1 MIEWFYGKGGQQ
13 FGPIDEVTLS
23 ARIATG
29 EIGPQD
35 LVWNEG
41 MDSWKQLQEI
51 RHLAPSGNHPQ
62 SQDSEGLTPE
72 LSQSSYVPPAEVKA
86 PTLDDASV
94 EEIPKPSYA
103 PPVEVKA
110 PALDDSFVD
119 EVPQSSYAPPAEIK
133 APALDDSFVDEVPQ
147 SPYSPPVEGVEGA
160 SYTPGPSLPV
170 TNGLAIASMICGI
183 LSLVFFCFCGGLF
196 LGIPAV
202 ICGHLSLNQLNA
214 LGNSQQGRGMAIAGL
229 ICGYL
234 GIAIL
239 IIMMLG
245 GNGSSYQEI

>member
-110 PALDDSFVD
+110 LTYDDSFVD
-119 EVPQSSYAPPAEIK
+119 EA
-133 APALDDSFVDEVPQ
+133 PQ

-239 IIMMLG
+239 IIMMLR

>member
-35 LVWNEG
+35 LVWKEG
-41 MDSWKQLQEI
+41 MDSWKPLQEI

-72 LSQSSYVPPAEVKA
+72 LSQSSY
-86 PTLDDASV
+86 
-94 EEIPKPSYA
+94 
-103 PPVEVKA
+103 
-110 PALDDSFVD
+110 
-119 EVPQSSYAPPAEIK
+119 APPAEIK
-133 APALDDSFVDEVPQ
+133 APALDDSIVDEVPQ

-183 LSLVFFCFCGGLF
+183 LSLILFCFCGGLF

-214 LGNSQQGRGMAIAGL
+214 PGNSQQGRGMAIAGL

-234 GIAIL
+234 GIAFL

>member
-1 MIEWFYGKGGQQ
+1 MIEWFYGKEGQQ
-13 FGPIDEVTLS
+13 FGPIDEATLS
-23 ARIATG
+23 ARIAAG

-35 LVWNEG
+35 LVWKEG
-41 MDSWKQLQEI
+41 MDSWKPLQEI

-62 SQDSEGLTPE
+62 SQDPEGQTPE
-72 LSQSSYVPPAEVKA
+72 LSQSSYSPAF
-86 PTLDDASV
+86 
-94 EEIPKPSYA
+94 
-103 PPVEVKA
+103 EVKA

-119 EVPQSSYAPPAEIK
+119 EVS
-133 APALDDSFVDEVPQ
+133 Q
-147 SPYSPPVEGVEGA
+147 SPYSPPVEGVEGS

-214 LGNSQQGRGMAIAGL
+214 PGNSQQGRGMAIAGL

-234 GIAIL
+234 GIASFL
-239 IIMMLG
+239 IIMLLG

>member
-1 MIEWFYGKGGQQ
+1 MIEWFYGKEGQQ

-23 ARIATG
+23 ARIAAG

-41 MDSWKQLQEI
+41 MDSWKPLQEI

-72 LSQSSYVPPAEVKA
+72 LS
-86 PTLDDASV
+86 
-94 EEIPKPSYA
+94 
-103 PPVEVKA
+103 
-110 PALDDSFVD
+110 
-119 EVPQSSYAPPAEIK
+119 QSSYAPPAEIK

-214 LGNSQQGRGMAIAGL
+214 PGNSQQGRGMAIAGL

-234 GIAIL
+234 GIAFL

>member
-110 PALDDSFVD
+110 LTYDDSFVD
-119 EVPQSSYAPPAEIK
+119 EA
-133 APALDDSFVDEVPQ
+133 PQ

-234 GIAIL
+234 GIAIF

-245 GNGSSYQEI
+245 SNGSSYQEI

>member
-35 LVWNEG
+35 LVWKEG
-41 MDSWKQLQEI
+41 MDSWKPLQEI

-72 LSQSSYVPPAEVKA
+72 LSQSSY
-86 PTLDDASV
+86 
-94 EEIPKPSYA
+94 
-103 PPVEVKA
+103 
-110 PALDDSFVD
+110 
-119 EVPQSSYAPPAEIK
+119 APPAEIK
-133 APALDDSFVDEVPQ
+133 APALDDSIVDEVPQ
-147 SPYSPPVEGVEGA
+147 SPYSPPVEGDEGA

-183 LSLVFFCFCGGLF
+183 LSLILFCFCGGLF

-214 LGNSQQGRGMAIAGL
+214 PGNCQQGRRMAIAGL
-229 ICGYL
+229 VCGYL
-234 GIAIL
+234 GIAFL

>member
-1 MIEWFYGKGGQQ
+1 MIEWFYGKRGQQ

-23 ARIATG
+23 ARIAAG

-41 MDSWKQLQEI
+41 MDSWKPLQEI

-62 SQDSEGLTPE
+62 SQDSKGLIPE
-72 LSQSSYVPPAEVKA
+72 LSQSPYSPPVEVEA
-86 PTLDDASV
+86 SALDDAS
-94 EEIPKPSYA
+94 
-103 PPVEVKA
+103 
-110 PALDDSFVD
+110 
-119 EVPQSSYAPPAEIK
+119 
-133 APALDDSFVDEVPQ
+133 VDEVPQ
-147 SPYSPPVEGVEGA
+147 SPYLPPVEGDEGA

-196 LGIPAV
+196 FGIPAV

-214 LGNSQQGRGMAIAGL
+214 PGNSQQGRGMAIAGL

-234 GIAIL
+234 GIAFL

-245 GNGSSYQEI
+245 GSESSYQEI

>member
-1 MIEWFYGKGGQQ
+1 MIEWFYGKEGQQ

-23 ARIATG
+23 ARIAAG

-41 MDSWKQLQEI
+41 MDSWKPLQEI

-62 SQDSEGLTPE
+62 SQDPEGLTPE
-72 LSQSSYVPPAEVKA
+72 LSQ
-86 PTLDDASV
+86 
-94 EEIPKPSYA
+94 PSYA
-103 PPVEVKA
+103 PPAEIKA

-202 ICGHLSLNQLNA
+202 ICGHLSLNQLNDP
-214 LGNSQQGRGMAIAGL
+214 GNSQQGRGMAVAGL

-234 GIAIL
+234 GIAFF

>member
-1 MIEWFYGKGGQQ
+1 MIEWFYGKEGQQ
-13 FGPIDEVTLS
+13 FGPIDEATLS
-23 ARIATG
+23 ARIAAG

-35 LVWNEG
+35 LVWKEG
-41 MDSWKQLQEI
+41 MDSWKPLQEI

-62 SQDSEGLTPE
+62 SQDPEGLTPE
-72 LSQSSYVPPAEVKA
+72 LSQ
-86 PTLDDASV
+86 
-94 EEIPKPSYA
+94 PSYA
-103 PPVEVKA
+103 PPAEIKA

-214 LGNSQQGRGMAIAGL
+214 SGNSQQGRGMAVAGL

-234 GIAIL
+234 GIAFF

>member
-35 LVWNEG
+35 LVWKEG
-41 MDSWKQLQEI
+41 MDSWKPLQEI

-72 LSQSSYVPPAEVKA
+72 LSQSPYS
-86 PTLDDASV
+86 
-94 EEIPKPSYA
+94 
-103 PPVEVKA
+103 
-110 PALDDSFVD
+110 
-119 EVPQSSYAPPAEIK
+119 PPAEIK
-133 APALDDSFVDEVPQ
+133 APALDDSIVDEVPQ

-183 LSLVFFCFCGGLF
+183 LSLILFCFCGGLF

-214 LGNSQQGRGMAIAGL
+214 PGNSQQGRGMAIAGL

-234 GIAIL
+234 GIAFL

>member
-1 MIEWFYGKGGQQ
+1 MIEWFYGKEGQQ

-23 ARIATG
+23 ARIAAG

-35 LVWNEG
+35 LVWKEG
-41 MDSWKQLQEI
+41 MDSWKPLQEI

-62 SQDSEGLTPE
+62 SQDPEGLTPE
-72 LSQSSYVPPAEVKA
+72 LS
-86 PTLDDASV
+86 
-94 EEIPKPSYA
+94 
-103 PPVEVKA
+103 
-110 PALDDSFVD
+110 
-119 EVPQSSYAPPAEIK
+119 QSSYAPPAEIK

-214 LGNSQQGRGMAIAGL
+214 PGNSQQGRGMAVAGL

-234 GIAIL
+234 GIAFF

>member
-41 MDSWKQLQEI
+41 MDSWKPLQEI

-72 LSQSSYVPPAEVKA
+72 LS
-86 PTLDDASV
+86 
-94 EEIPKPSYA
+94 
-103 PPVEVKA
+103 
-110 PALDDSFVD
+110 
-119 EVPQSSYAPPAEIK
+119 QSSYAPPAEIK

-147 SPYSPPVEGVEGA
+147 SPYSPPVEGDEGA

-202 ICGHLSLNQLNA
+202 ICGHLSLNQLNDP
-214 LGNSQQGRGMAIAGL
+214 GNSQQGRGMAVAGL

-234 GIAIL
+234 GIAFF

>member
-1 MIEWFYGKGGQQ
+1 MNEWFYGKGGQQ

-41 MDSWKQLQEI
+41 MDSWKPLQEI
-51 RHLAPSGNHPQ
+51 RHLAPSGNHPK

-72 LSQSSYVPPAEVKA
+72 LSQSSYA
-86 PTLDDASV
+86 PS
-94 EEIPKPSYA
+94 
-103 PPVEVKA
+103 
-110 PALDDSFVD
+110 
-119 EVPQSSYAPPAEIK
+119 AEIK

-183 LSLVFFCFCGGLF
+183 LSLVFFCVCGGFF

-214 LGNSQQGRGMAIAGL
+214 PGNSQQGRGMAIAGL

-239 IIMMLG
+239 IIGMLG

>member
-41 MDSWKQLQEI
+41 MDSWKPLQEI

-72 LSQSSYVPPAEVKA
+72 LSQSSY
-86 PTLDDASV
+86 
-94 EEIPKPSYA
+94 
-103 PPVEVKA
+103 
-110 PALDDSFVD
+110 
-119 EVPQSSYAPPAEIK
+119 APPAEIK
-133 APALDDSFVDEVPQ
+133 APALDDSIVDEVPQ
-147 SPYSPPVEGVEGA
+147 SPYSPPVEGDEGA

-214 LGNSQQGRGMAIAGL
+214 PGNCQQGRRMAIAGL
-229 ICGYL
+229 VCGYL
-234 GIAIL
+234 GIAFL

>member
-23 ARIATG
+23 ARIAAG

-41 MDSWKQLQEI
+41 MDSWKPLQEI

-62 SQDSEGLTPE
+62 SQDSKDLISE
-72 LSQSSYVPPAEVKA
+72 LSQSPYSPPVEVEA
-86 PTLDDASV
+86 SALDDAS
-94 EEIPKPSYA
+94 
-103 PPVEVKA
+103 
-110 PALDDSFVD
+110 VD
-119 EVPQSSYAPPAEIK
+119 EVPQSPYFPPVKVEAS
-133 APALDDSFVDEVPQ
+133 ALDDASVDEVPQ
-147 SPYSPPVEGVEGA
+147 SPYSPPVEGDEGA

-183 LSLVFFCFCGGLF
+183 LSLVLFCFCGGLF

-214 LGNSQQGRGMAIAGL
+214 PGNSQQGRGMAIAGL

-234 GIAIL
+234 GIAFL
-239 IIMMLG
+239 IITMLG
-245 GNGSSYQEI
+245 NSFESGYQEI

>member
-41 MDSWKQLQEI
+41 MDSWKPLQEI

-72 LSQSSYVPPAEVKA
+72 LSQSSY
-86 PTLDDASV
+86 
-94 EEIPKPSYA
+94 
-103 PPVEVKA
+103 
-110 PALDDSFVD
+110 
-119 EVPQSSYAPPAEIK
+119 APPAEIK
-133 APALDDSFVDEVPQ
+133 APALDDSIVDEVPQ

-214 LGNSQQGRGMAIAGL
+214 PGNCQQGRRMAIAGL
-229 ICGYL
+229 VCGYL
-234 GIAIL
+234 GIAFL

>member
-1 MIEWFYGKGGQQ
+1 MIEWFYGKEGQQ

-23 ARIATG
+23 ARIAAG

-41 MDSWKQLQEI
+41 MDSWKPLQEI

-62 SQDSEGLTPE
+62 SQDPEGLTPE
-72 LSQSSYVPPAEVKA
+72 LSQ
-86 PTLDDASV
+86 
-94 EEIPKPSYA
+94 PSYA
-103 PPVEVKA
+103 PPAEIKA

-214 LGNSQQGRGMAIAGL
+214 PGNSQQGRGMAVAGL

-234 GIAIL
+234 GIAFF

-245 GNGSSYQEI
+245 GNGSSSQEI

>member
-41 MDSWKQLQEI
+41 MDSWKPLQEI

-72 LSQSSYVPPAEVKA
+72 LSQSSYAPPAE
-86 PTLDDASV
+86 
-94 EEIPKPSYA
+94 I
-103 PPVEVKA
+103 KA
-110 PALDDSFVD
+110 PALDDSIVD

-133 APALDDSFVDEVPQ
+133 APALDDSIVDEVPQ

-183 LSLVFFCFCGGLF
+183 LSLILFCFCGGLF

-214 LGNSQQGRGMAIAGL
+214 PGNSQQGRGMAIAGL

-234 GIAIL
+234 GIAFL

>member
-23 ARIATG
+23 ARIAAG

-41 MDSWKQLQEI
+41 MDSWKPLQEI

-72 LSQSSYVPPAEVKA
+72 LS
-86 PTLDDASV
+86 
-94 EEIPKPSYA
+94 
-103 PPVEVKA
+103 
-110 PALDDSFVD
+110 
-119 EVPQSSYAPPAEIK
+119 QSSYAPPAEIK

-214 LGNSQQGRGMAIAGL
+214 PENSQQGRGMAVAGL

-234 GIAIL
+234 GIAFF

>member
-41 MDSWKQLQEI
+41 MDSWKPLQEI

-72 LSQSSYVPPAEVKA
+72 ISQSSYAPPAE
-86 PTLDDASV
+86 
-94 EEIPKPSYA
+94 I
-103 PPVEVKA
+103 KA

-214 LGNSQQGRGMAIAGL
+214 PGNSQQGRGMAVAGL

-234 GIAIL
+234 GIAFF

>member
-1 MIEWFYGKGGQQ
+1 MIEWFYGKEGQQ

-23 ARIATG
+23 ARIAAG

-41 MDSWKQLQEI
+41 MDSWKPLQEI

-62 SQDSEGLTPE
+62 SQDPEGLTPE
-72 LSQSSYVPPAEVKA
+72 LSQ
-86 PTLDDASV
+86 
-94 EEIPKPSYA
+94 PSYA
-103 PPVEVKA
+103 PPAEIKA

-214 LGNSQQGRGMAIAGL
+214 SGNSQQGRGMAVAGL

-234 GIAIL
+234 GIAFF

>member
-23 ARIATG
+23 ARIAAG
-29 EIGPQD
+29 EIGPKD

-41 MDSWKQLQEI
+41 MDSWKPLQEI

-62 SQDSEGLTPE
+62 SQDSEGLIPE
-72 LSQSSYVPPAEVKA
+72 LSQSSYP
-86 PTLDDASV
+86 
-94 EEIPKPSYA
+94 
-103 PPVEVKA
+103 PPVELEA
-110 PALDDSFVD
+110 SAHDDGS
-119 EVPQSSYAPPAEIK
+119 
-133 APALDDSFVDEVPQ
+133 VDEVPQ
-147 SPYSPPVEGVEGA
+147 SPYSPPVEGDEGA

-183 LSLVFFCFCGGLF
+183 LSLAFFCFCGGLF

-214 LGNSQQGRGMAIAGL
+214 PGNSQQGRGMAIAGL

-234 GIAIL
+234 GIAFL

-245 GNGSSYQEI
+245 GSESSYQEI

>member
-41 MDSWKQLQEI
+41 MDSWKPLQEI

-72 LSQSSYVPPAEVKA
+72 LS
-86 PTLDDASV
+86 
-94 EEIPKPSYA
+94 
-103 PPVEVKA
+103 
-110 PALDDSFVD
+110 
-119 EVPQSSYAPPAEIK
+119 QSSYAPPAEIK

-147 SPYSPPVEGVEGA
+147 SPYSPPVEGDEGA

-183 LSLVFFCFCGGLF
+183 LSLILFCFCGGLF

-214 LGNSQQGRGMAIAGL
+214 PGNCQQGRRMAIAGL
-229 ICGYL
+229 VCGYL
-234 GIAIL
+234 GIAFL

>member
-41 MDSWKQLQEI
+41 MDSWKPLQEI

-72 LSQSSYVPPAEVKA
+72 LS
-86 PTLDDASV
+86 
-94 EEIPKPSYA
+94 
-103 PPVEVKA
+103 
-110 PALDDSFVD
+110 
-119 EVPQSSYAPPAEIK
+119 QSSYAPPAEIK

-183 LSLVFFCFCGGLF
+183 LSLILFCFCGGLF

-214 LGNSQQGRGMAIAGL
+214 PGNCQQGRRMAIAGL
-229 ICGYL
+229 VCGYL
-234 GIAIL
+234 GIAFL

>member
-1 MIEWFYGKGGQQ
+1 MIEWFYGKEGQQ

-23 ARIATG
+23 ARIAAG

-41 MDSWKQLQEI
+41 MDSWKPLQEI

-72 LSQSSYVPPAEVKA
+72 LS
-86 PTLDDASV
+86 
-94 EEIPKPSYA
+94 
-103 PPVEVKA
+103 
-110 PALDDSFVD
+110 
-119 EVPQSSYAPPAEIK
+119 QSSYAPPAEIK

-214 LGNSQQGRGMAIAGL
+214 PGNSQQGRGMAVAGL

-234 GIAIL
+234 GIAYL
-239 IIMMLG
+239 IIAMLV

>member
-1 MIEWFYGKGGQQ
+1 MIEWFYGKEGQQ
-13 FGPIDEVTLS
+13 FGPIDEATLS
-23 ARIATG
+23 ARIAAG

-41 MDSWKQLQEI
+41 MDSWKPLQEI

-72 LSQSSYVPPAEVKA
+72 LSQSSYAPPAE
-86 PTLDDASV
+86 
-94 EEIPKPSYA
+94 I
-103 PPVEVKA
+103 KA

-214 LGNSQQGRGMAIAGL
+214 PENSQQGRGMAVAGL

-234 GIAIL
+234 GIAFF

>member
-35 LVWNEG
+35 LVWKEG
-41 MDSWKQLQEI
+41 MDSWKPLQEI

-72 LSQSSYVPPAEVKA
+72 LSQSSY
-86 PTLDDASV
+86 
-94 EEIPKPSYA
+94 
-103 PPVEVKA
+103 
-110 PALDDSFVD
+110 
-119 EVPQSSYAPPAEIK
+119 APPAEIK
-133 APALDDSFVDEVPQ
+133 APALDDSIVDEVPQ

-160 SYTPGPSLPV
+160 LYTPGPSLPV

-183 LSLVFFCFCGGLF
+183 LSLILFCFCGGLF

-214 LGNSQQGRGMAIAGL
+214 PGNSQQGRGMAIAGL

-234 GIAIL
+234 GIAFL

>member
-1 MIEWFYGKGGQQ
+1 MIEWFYGKEGQQ

-23 ARIATG
+23 ARIAAG

-41 MDSWKQLQEI
+41 MDSWKPLQEI

-72 LSQSSYVPPAEVKA
+72 ISQSSYAPPAE
-86 PTLDDASV
+86 
-94 EEIPKPSYA
+94 I
-103 PPVEVKA
+103 KA

-214 LGNSQQGRGMAIAGL
+214 PGNSQQGRGMAVAGL

-234 GIAIL
+234 GVAFF
-239 IIMMLG
+239 IIMML
-245 GNGSSYQEI
+245 

>member
-35 LVWNEG
+35 LVWKEG
-41 MDSWKQLQEI
+41 MDSWKPLQEI

-72 LSQSSYVPPAEVKA
+72 LSQSSY
-86 PTLDDASV
+86 
-94 EEIPKPSYA
+94 
-103 PPVEVKA
+103 
-110 PALDDSFVD
+110 
-119 EVPQSSYAPPAEIK
+119 APPARLK
-133 APALDDSFVDEVPQ
+133 PLRYDDSIVDEVPQ
-147 SPYSPPVEGVEGA
+147 SPYSPPVEGDEGA

-183 LSLVFFCFCGGLF
+183 LSLILFCFCGGLF

-214 LGNSQQGRGMAIAGL
+214 SGNSQQGRGMAIAGL

-234 GIAIL
+234 GIAFL

>member
-41 MDSWKQLQEI
+41 MDSWKPLQEI

-72 LSQSSYVPPAEVKA
+72 LSQSSY
-86 PTLDDASV
+86 
-94 EEIPKPSYA
+94 
-103 PPVEVKA
+103 
-110 PALDDSFVD
+110 
-119 EVPQSSYAPPAEIK
+119 APPAEIK

-147 SPYSPPVEGVEGA
+147 SPYSPPPRLKPLRYDDSIVDEVPQSPYSPPVEGDEGA

-214 LGNSQQGRGMAIAGL
+214 PGNSQQGRGMAIAGL

-234 GIAIL
+234 GIAFL

>member
-41 MDSWKQLQEI
+41 MDSWKPLQEI
-51 RHLAPSGNHPQ
+51 RHLAPSGNDSQ
-62 SQDSEGLTPE
+62 SQDSHDQTPE
-72 LSQSSYVPPAEVKA
+72 PPQPSYAPPVEVKA

-110 PALDDSFVD
+110 LTYDDSFVD
-119 EVPQSSYAPPAEIK
+119 EA
-133 APALDDSFVDEVPQ
+133 PQ

-239 IIMMLG
+239 IIMMLR